1 MTFKWADGFVRR
13 IFAGWKWCL
22 SFRKSDW
29 RLNDYPILVRARA
42 FDSIFAAPRFKQG
55 RYDAY
60 IVNWGL
66 LGIGDTRSEA
76 LADLNGSFEITKAE
90 RAKQGELLPRPGS
103 RMPITFASNE
113 LIIRHADLSD
123 DFTRRV
129 LELDWAWISDESTL
143 SDFHGEQSNDALCDK
158 IKEIYGVDVS
168 DIGSAKLSEI
178 LDRIARKQ
186 TSEPIAADRK

>member
-1 MTFKWADGFVRR
+1 MTFKWADGFVRS

-22 SFRKSDW
+22 SFRKRDW

-42 FDSIFAAPRFKQG
+42 FDSMFASPRFKQG

-60 IVNWGL
+60 IVHWGL
-66 LGIGDTRSEA
+66 AGIGDTRPEA
-76 LADLNGSFEITKAE
+76 LADLSDKFETAKAE
-90 RAKQGELLPRPGS
+90 KAKLGELLPRPGS

-113 LIIRHADLSD
+113 LISSYADLSD

-143 SDFHGEQSNDALCDK
+143 WDFHGEQSNDALCDK